1 MMQRG
6 CSFTLLGFAI
16 AVQLLTTG
24 CLGLGGG
31 SGGGGTGGAFN
42 SGSGSGSS
50 SFADS
55 GSGSGGSGFGGPIHN
70 PEPASAALFG
80 VGLVG
85 FGAWR
90 RRKTQKPS

>member
-16 AVQLLTTG
+16 AVQLLTAG

-31 SGGGGTGGAFN
+31 SGGGGTGGSSD

-50 SFADS
+50 SFA
-55 GSGSGGSGFGGPIHN
+55 GSGSGGSGFGGPIHS